1 MVIVQGEV
9 WWADLGEPI
18 GSAPGFY
25 RPILILQCDDFN
37 RSRIA
42 TVLVV
47 SLTSQLKWA
56 DNPGNLILN
65 ARETGLD
72 QDSVANA
79 SQISSIDRRQL
90 GDRVGQISDAKL
102 VKVLDGVCRLIGR

>member
-1 MVIVQGEV
+1 MIAQGEV

-18 GSAPGFY
+18 GSAPGFH
-25 RPILILQCDDFN
+25 RPVLVLQCDDFN

-42 TVLVV
+42 TVLIA
-47 SLTSQLKWA
+47 SLTSQLKWSR
-56 DNPGNLILN
+56 NPGNLGLT

-72 QDSVANA
+72 RASVVNV

-90 GDRVGQISDAKL
+90 EERVGRVSDASL
-102 VKVLDGVCRLIGR
+102 AKVLDGVCQLIGR